1 MTAGGPVALLANRLR
16 AGEKQFIAW
25 CGIPEVT
32 IPEALAR
39 DGYDAALLDMQ
50 HGAYDFLTAARG
62 IAQVALAGKPTLVR
76 IPVGQFATA
85 SRLLDYGAA
94 GIVAPMVNSGDDA
107 RRFASFVKFP
117 PMGDRS
123 WGPRHALPLTGMDAA
138 TYLKEGNRNRDDRN
152 APGARRARRHT
163 ERAGIGRR
171 AGRAVGFVDRA
182 DQRRD
187 GRSASCRGGKGARA
201 CAGALQGA

>member
-1 MTAGGPVALLANRLR
+1 MNAGGPVAQLANRLR
-16 AGEKQFIAW
+16 AGEKLFIAW

-32 IPEALAR
+32 IPEALVR

-76 IPVGQFATA
+76 IPVGQFANA

-94 GIVAPMVNSGDDA
+94 GIVAPMVNSQDDA

-123 WGPRHALPLTGMDAA
+123 WGPRHALPLTEMDAA
-138 TYLKEGNRNRDDRN
+138 TYLAN
-152 APGARRARRHT
+152 ANSLHVAIAMIETRQAL
-163 ERAGIGRR
+163 
-171 AGRAVGFVDRA
+171 
-182 DQRRD
+182 
-187 GRSASCRGGKGARA
+187 
-201 CAGALQGA
+201 GALDEILSVPGLDGVLVGPSICRSR